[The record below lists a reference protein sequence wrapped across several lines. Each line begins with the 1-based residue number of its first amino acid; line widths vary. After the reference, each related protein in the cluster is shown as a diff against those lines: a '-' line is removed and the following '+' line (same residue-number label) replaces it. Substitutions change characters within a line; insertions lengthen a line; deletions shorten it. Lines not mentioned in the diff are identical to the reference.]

1 MPPRSPPGTHPSR
14 RRSAADISQTAAGTI
29 FQGERLAPVVETIKV
44 AQAARRM
51 SLQNFAIALA
61 YNALFVPLA
70 MAGLVTPLLAA
81 LAMSLSSIAVTGNA
95 LRLRTMRLSLAP
107 RDAGC
112 GNAP

>member
-1 MPPRSPPGTHPSR
+1 
-14 RRSAADISQTAAGTI
+14 
-29 FQGERLAPVVETIKV
+29 
-44 AQAARRM
+44 M

-81 LAMSLSSIAVTGNA
+81 LAMSFSSIAVTGNA

-107 RDAGC
+107 RHGGERAMMALVWLIPAALFLGLL
-112 GNAP
+112 GLARVPVGLALGPVRGSRGRELARHRR